1 MSISVQALP
10 DKKENDVPEQPDKS
24 GGQIRTNP
32 DTYSCKSNPVRANVF
47 INHTNQAAPYCVRKL
62 QHRDHFGN
70 LETNTFEPLAVAVH
84 VQQHQ
89 LINDQSSVCSI
100 FL

>member
-32 DTYSCKSNPVRANVF
+32 DTYSCKSNPVTTKNL
-47 INHTNQAAPYCVRKL
+47 TKSDKL
-62 QHRDHFGN
+62 
-70 LETNTFEPLAVAVH
+70 
-84 VQQHQ
+84 
-89 LINDQSSVCSI
+89 S
-100 FL
+100 